1 MMADPAG
8 EALRERLRKIEA
20 LFAGAGTAGERDAAA
35 AAAARIRARL
45 AEAGRSAAAVEMRL
59 SVSDPWA
66 RQLLMAL
73 CRRYGIEPFRYRR
86 MHRQTLVVR
95 APARF
100 VEDLLW
106 PEFLQLSEAL
116 GAYLRE
122 VTERVIREAVH
133 GDTRDAEEREETRR
147 IG

>member
-1 MMADPAG
+1 MSESDT
-8 EALRERLRKIEA
+8 LRDRLRKIEA
-20 LFAGAGTAGERDAAA
+20 LFAGAGTDGERDAAA

-45 AEAGRSAAAVEMRL
+45 AAAARSDPPVEMRL

-73 CRRYGIEPFRYRR
+73 CRRYGIEPYRYPR

-95 APARF
+95 APTRF

-106 PEFLQLSEAL
+106 PEFQQLSAAL
-116 GAYLRE
+116 TDYLSE
-122 VTERVIREAVH
+122 VTARVIREEVH
-133 GDTRDAEEREETRR
+133 GDVRDAEERQEARK

>member
-1 MMADPAG
+1 MSDTDT
-8 EALRERLRKIEA
+8 LRDRLRKIEA
-20 LFAGAGTAGERDAAA
+20 LFAGAGTVGERDAAA

-45 AEAGRSAAAVEMRL
+45 AAAAASDPPVEMRL

-73 CRRYGIEPFRYRR
+73 CRRYGIEPYRYPR

-95 APARF
+95 APTRF
-100 VEDLLW
+100 IEDLLW
-106 PEFLQLSEAL
+106 PEFQQLSAAL
-116 GAYLRE
+116 TDYLSE
-122 VTERVIREAVH
+122 VTARVIREEVH
-133 GDTRDAEEREETRR
+133 GDVREAEERQETRK

>member
-1 MMADPAG
+1 MEDA

-45 AEAGRSAAAVEMRL
+45 ATAARSEKPVEIRL
-59 SVSDPWA
+59 SVPDQWA
-66 RQLLMAL
+66 RQLLIAL
-73 CRRYGIEPFRYRR
+73 CRRYGLEPFRYRR

-95 APARF
+95 APQRF

-106 PEFLQLSEAL
+106 PEFQELSAALTEYLQQ
-116 GAYLRE
+116 
-122 VTERVIREAVH
+122 VTSRVIREEVH
-133 GDTRDAEEREETRR
+133 GDLRDAEEREETRR

>member
-1 MMADPAG
+1 MADPAG

-45 AEAGRSAAAVEMRL
+45 AEASRGVAMMEMRL
-59 SVSDPWA
+59 SVADPWA

-73 CRRYGIEPFRYRR
+73 CRRYGLEPFRYRR

-106 PEFLQLSEAL
+106 PEFLQLSAAL
-116 GAYLRE
+116 GEYLQE
-122 VTERVIREAVH
+122 VTARVIREEVH
-133 GDTRDAEEREETRR
+133 GDTREAEEREETRR

>member
-1 MMADPAG
+1 MSDTDT
-8 EALRERLRKIEA
+8 LRERLRKIEA

-35 AAAARIRARL
+35 AAASRIRARL
-45 AEAGRSAAAVEMRL
+45 AAAARSDPPVEMRL

-73 CRRYGIEPFRYRR
+73 CRRYGIEPYRYPR

-95 APARF
+95 APTRF

-106 PEFLQLSEAL
+106 PEFQQLSAAL
-116 GAYLRE
+116 TDYLSE
-122 VTERVIREAVH
+122 VTARVIREEVH
-133 GDTRDAEEREETRR
+133 GDVREAEERQETRK